1 MAELVAKAVDE
12 TMAKFA
18 KAAEEA
24 KKNREAAGQSY
35 LQEKAIEKKHMAA
48 ARLSLQK
55 YYDTL
60 FEEFLQLPGYMRS
73 WIVRDA
79 SWGLQTR
86 AMRNE
91 ITKDE
96 YLAEKRIL
104 QTLCAF
110 VPPVN
115 VDSSTFK
122 KEVLPYMDG
131 AGYIQLYRGICEEE
145 LAELR
150 AGNIDALGIWWT
162 TIIDTAVDFSGFYNR
177 RRHGARGFVIS
188 WRVWIG
194 YLKHLPSG
202 HPGEVH
208 LSPRQVWDSGQCG
221 KIKVLN
227 RLQIAL
233 LRRVNKSQ

>member
-1 MAELVAKAVDE
+1 MEIIDNIDIAKIAKVVDEAIKKTKTQDFIEETHKAV
-12 TMAKFA
+12 
-18 KAAEEA
+18 
-24 KKNREAAGQSY
+24 
-35 LQEKAIEKKHMAA
+35 L
-48 ARLSLQK
+48 RLSLQE

-60 FEEFLQLPGYMRS
+60 FEEFLLLPEHVRS
-73 WIVRDA
+73 LIVRDA
-79 SWGLQTR
+79 SWQLR
-86 AMRNE
+86 KKAKRHE
-91 ITKDE
+91 ITEDE

-104 QTLCAF
+104 QTLCTF
-110 VPPVN
+110 LPPAN
-115 VDSSTFK
+115 AGSSTFK
-122 KEVLPYMDG
+122 KDVLPYMDG
-131 AGYIQLYRGICEEE
+131 TGYIQLYRGICKEE

-162 TIIDTAVDFSGFYNR
+162 TIIDTAAEFSGDCNR
-177 RRHGARGFVIS
+177 RRHGERGFVIS

-194 YLKHLPSG
+194 YLKSLTTV
-202 HPGEVH
+202 HPGEVR

>member
-1 MAELVAKAVDE
+1 MEITDNIAKYTKVVDGAIKKIKTPDFIEE
-12 TMAKFA
+12 TH
-18 KAAEEA
+18 KAAV
-24 KKNREAAGQSY
+24 
-35 LQEKAIEKKHMAA
+35 
-48 ARLSLQK
+48 RLSLQA
-55 YYDTL
+55 YYDSPL
-60 FEEFLQLPGYMRS
+60 FEEFLQLPEHVCS
-73 WIVRDA
+73 SIVREA
-79 SWGLQTR
+79 AWQLR
-86 AMRNE
+86 KKAKKHE

-104 QTLCAF
+104 QTLCALLL
-110 VPPVN
+110 PVN
-115 VDSSTFK
+115 ADSRTFK

-162 TIIDTAVDFSGFYNR
+162 TIIDTAVKFGLGNQIVL
-177 RRHGARGFVIS
+177 GEPGFVIS

-194 YLKHLPSG
+194 YLKSITAAQ
-202 HPGEVH
+202 PGEVH
-208 LSPRQVWDSGQCG
+208 LSPRQVHDSGQCG

>member
-1 MAELVAKAVDE
+1 MPELAAKVVDE
-12 TMAKFA
+12 AIKN
-18 KAAEEA
+18 
-24 KKNREAAGQSY
+24 KKTPRLSFFQRWA
-35 LQEKAIEKKHMAA
+35 LIKKHTEAA
-48 ARLSLQK
+48 ARLSLQE

-60 FEEFLQLPGYMRS
+60 FEEFLLLPEHVRS
-73 WIVRDA
+73 LIVRDA
-79 SWGLQTR
+79 SWRLIKK
-86 AMRNE
+86 AKKHE

-110 VPPVN
+110 LPPVN
-115 VDSSTFK
+115 ADSSTFEK
-122 KEVLPYMDG
+122 DVLPYMDG

-162 TIIDTAVDFSGFYNR
+162 TIIDTAIEFSGYR
-177 RRHGARGFVIS
+177 RRRNGAPGFVIS

-194 YLKHLPSG
+194 YLKSLTDV
-202 HPGEVH
+202 HPGEVR
-208 LSPRQVWDSGQCG
+208 LSPRQVWDSGKCG
-221 KIKVLN
+221 EIKVLN
-227 RLQIAL
+227 RLQIAR